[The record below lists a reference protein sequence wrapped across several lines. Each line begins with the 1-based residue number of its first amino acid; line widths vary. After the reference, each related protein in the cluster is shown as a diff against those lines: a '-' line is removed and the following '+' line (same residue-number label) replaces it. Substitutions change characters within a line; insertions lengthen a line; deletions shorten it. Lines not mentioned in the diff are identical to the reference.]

1 MFTKLNTYLKVM
13 PAGRALAIMLIL
25 LLTTA
30 VIIAFAWMQ
39 TEQVISPPG
48 LRMADW
54 LWMVVSAPVL
64 SRFSS
69 ELYMRALSGWV

>member
-1 MFTKLNTYLKVM
+1 MSAKLNAYLKVM
-13 PAGRALAIMLIL
+13 PAGRALVIMLIVIL
-25 LLTTA
+25 ATA

-54 LWMVVSAPVL
+54 LWRVVSAPVL
-64 SRFSS
+64 SRISS
-69 ELYMRALSGWV
+69 ELYMRALSGLI